1 LNLAGHVGDNP
12 RAVAENRRRL
22 IAELALPAEPAWL
35 DQVHGANALEL
46 KGLPPAEPADAA
58 VTRAPGVVLAVLTA
72 DCLPVVLSDAAG
84 TVSGVVHAGWRGM
97 AAGVIESA
105 IDMMAVAPARLVAW
119 LGPAIGPAA
128 YEVGGDV
135 RAAFVAGDPGAARAF
150 APAGSLKWRCDLHA
164 LARRRLASAGV
175 AAISGGE
182 CCTYND
188 SEQFFSWR
196 RDGQC
201 GRMATLA
208 WLAPRQRG

>member
-1 LNLAGHVGDNP
+1 
-12 RAVAENRRRL
+12 
-22 IAELALPAEPAWL
+22 
-35 DQVHGANALEL
+35 
-46 KGLPPAEPADAA
+46 
-58 VTRAPGVVLAVLTA
+58 VLAVLTA

-84 TVSGVVHAGWRGM
+84 TVAAAVHAGWRGM

-105 IDMMAVAPARLVAW
+105 IDAMAVAPARLVAW
-119 LGPAIGPAA
+119 LGPAIGPGA

-135 RAAFVAGDPGAARAF
+135 RAAFVSGDPGAARAF
-150 APAGSLKWRCDLHA
+150 APAGPKWQCDLYA

-182 CCTYND
+182 RCTYND

-201 GRMATLA
+201 RRMATLA
-208 WLAPRQRG
+208 WLAARQRG